1 MDQKRNA
8 SPNPD
13 SNRKFTKTSAAT
25 SASSSRT
32 QLPELPQLP
41 TEIWTSIFDHLSANQ
56 LLTLRQVCH
65 CWRNIINS
73 NTPLLAKLTVTFPAR
88 LTICST
94 YKPANL
100 PPAAKVHFKNVT
112 ITAIGPWWTPFGQ
125 RLTELKLS
133 SYSEV
138 DHASLLAM
146 LKHTPNLKS
155 FELSESKM
163 SGERPSGEVD
173 FRLDKLERLVLCGIE
188 DAAPVE
194 VFRQLCGGLKHL
206 RISWD
211 WFTEEHSVSAQEM
224 GEFLQGLQDSLEE
237 LYVTCSEDSL
247 VELMKLDRLK
257 LQKLTLAG
265 DEHTDD
271 EKSKHLLMEFCRM
284 LPSLEYLKIK
294 GIRTFDEQSHSL
306 LCNMGQ
312 VLPNLN
318 CLQINGMHVDLAF
331 LHNFPKQLQTFK
343 LSGDSRWDSG
353 SAVEIQFNGDEHL
366 NLKEL
371 QLKKIHIE
379 DSCLQRHLPKMPHLR
394 SLTIKWCTS
403 NFWSDLLQPLKS
415 LKLLTT
421 LSLHGINVNESADDW
436 TGLEQDDFAASLARL
451 QLAQCE
457 MPPKLLATVL
467 AGCPGLRELR
477 LQSMK
482 LNDTADEEQ
491 VAHVV
496 CRKLSKLNTLIIE
509 GCELSNEEVDF
520 IRENC
525 KSLKEFQITGCW

>member
-1 MDQKRNA
+1 MNQKRNA

-13 SNRKFTKTSAAT
+13 TNRKFTKTSAAT
-25 SASSSRT
+25 SASSSGT
-32 QLPELPQLP
+32 QIPELPQLP
-41 TEIWTSIFDHLSANQ
+41 TEIWTSIFDHLSSKQ
-56 LLTLRQVCH
+56 LLTLRQVCQR
-65 CWRNIINS
+65 WKNVINS
-73 NTPLLAKLTVTFPAR
+73 NAPLLAKLTVTFPAR

-194 VFRQLCGGLKHL
+194 VFRQLCSGLKRL

-211 WFTEEHSVSAQEM
+211 WFTEEQPVSAQEM
-224 GEFLQGLQDSLEE
+224 VAFLQGLQDSLEE

-247 VELMKLDRLK
+247 VEFMKLDRLK

-271 EKSKHLLMEFCRM
+271 DKSKHLLMELCRM

-294 GIRTFDEQSHSL
+294 GIRTFDEQSHSVSSPFF
-306 LCNMGQ
+306 C
-312 VLPNLN
+312 
-318 CLQINGMHVDLAF
+318 F
-331 LHNFPKQLQTFK
+331 
-343 LSGDSRWDSG
+343 R
-353 SAVEIQFNGDEHL
+353 
-366 NLKEL
+366 
-371 QLKKIHIE
+371 
-379 DSCLQRHLPKMPHLR
+379 
-394 SLTIKWCTS
+394 
-403 NFWSDLLQPLKS
+403 
-415 LKLLTT
+415 
-421 LSLHGINVNESADDW
+421 
-436 TGLEQDDFAASLARL
+436 
-451 QLAQCE
+451 
-457 MPPKLLATVL
+457 
-467 AGCPGLRELR
+467 GC
-477 LQSMK
+477 
-482 LNDTADEEQ
+482 
-491 VAHVV
+491 H
-496 CRKLSKLNTLIIE
+496 
-509 GCELSNEEVDF
+509 F
-520 IRENC
+520 H
-525 KSLKEFQITGCW
+525 F